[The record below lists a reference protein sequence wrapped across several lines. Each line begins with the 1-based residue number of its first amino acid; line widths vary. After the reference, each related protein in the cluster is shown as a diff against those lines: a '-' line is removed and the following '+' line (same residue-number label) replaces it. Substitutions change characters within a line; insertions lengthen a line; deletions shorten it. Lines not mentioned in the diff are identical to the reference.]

1 MMKNIL
7 TSLALYFCITSA
19 SAQISIVTPQKPS
32 LTDTIKLSYNC
43 TDSAAA
49 LNNSAAIYARVTTSL
64 EDGSIN
70 KFNITMVTAG
80 NKMFNQFT
88 LPANAASFKV
98 EFYTLNKEDPNA
110 IHHLL
115 VYNHQHNKPVKSAY
129 IDAMFNEKPDSLF
142 NKEIANYPNNY
153 LAYAKFMNIVA
164 LVKDQQTAHTQI
176 VQLMQKLNNV
186 HPDNEDAG
194 LLAALCIG
202 NAKTANLSIAKKY
215 LYQLLDQFPQTQ
227 QTAFAF
233 SIYNYEYYKVSQ
245 KAVEDDVR
253 AKIRSV
259 FINYPNAPIS
269 ADGNV
274 IQFLKSDETIPLTAF
289 ENVLKLLTDADKIQY
304 YELTNLPEIYL
315 ERQIKLDSATQLLT
329 VAIQRFQNGTINH
342 QYRLNY
348 SHYQLYAPLMYMDLA
363 KICLLKKD
371 YLGAITNASAANNI
385 IAGSNS
391 EGNFL
396 PLLLDIRASAYTM
409 SGNLNMAME
418 DYKRLYKM
426 GHSGAIDSMRTL
438 FPLCAVKQKTFA
450 EFISSLKKAGTDK
463 TTAGL
468 SMAPDITATDMK
480 GNLVRLSDFKNKIVV
495 LNIWGIGCGPCIA
508 EMPQLNQIVK
518 QYVNNPN
525 VVFLA
530 ITGDKTA
537 NLAKFLKNH
546 SFNYTVLN
554 NAGNLTEKLN
564 TNSLPVHMVIGK
576 QGEILNRSIGA
587 REDIKSYLVQI
598 INSNL

>member
-1 MMKNIL
+1 MKNIL
-7 TSLALYFCITSA
+7 TSLGLYFCIISA
-19 SAQISIVTPQKPS
+19 SAQVSTISPQKPS
-32 LTDTIKLSYNC
+32 VADTIKLSYNY
-43 TDSAAA
+43 THSTAA
-49 LNNSAAIYARVTTSL
+49 LNDGAKVYARITVSL
-64 EDGSIN
+64 ENGSIN
-70 KFNITMVTAG
+70 KFQIIMVKEG
-80 NKMFNQFT
+80 DHMLNQFT

-98 EFYTLNKEDPNA
+98 EFYTLNKDDSKAN
-110 IHHLL
+110 HQLL
-115 VYNHQHNKPVKSAY
+115 VYNHQHTKPVKSAY
-129 IDAMFNEKPDSLF
+129 LDAMFNEKPDSLF
-142 NKEIANYPNNY
+142 SKEITNYPNNY

-164 LVKDQQTAHTQI
+164 MVKDQQTANAQI
-176 VQLMQKLNNV
+176 VKLMQKLNNV
-186 HPDNEDAG
+186 NPDNDDAG
-194 LLAALCIG
+194 FLAAFCVG

-233 SIYNYEYYKVSQ
+233 SIYNYEYYKLSQ

-269 ADGNV
+269 ADANV

-289 ENVLKLLTDADKIQY
+289 EKVLKPLADADKIQY
-304 YELTNLPEIYL
+304 YELTNLPELYL
-315 ERQIKLDSATQLLT
+315 ERRTKLDSAAQLLNF
-329 VAIQRFQNGTINH
+329 AIQRFQNGTINH

-371 YLGAITNASAANNI
+371 YSGAITNASAANNI

-426 GHSGAIDSMRTL
+426 GHNGAIDSMRAL
-438 FPLCAVKQKTFA
+438 FPFCTVKQKTFD
-450 EFISSLKKAGTDK
+450 EFTASLKKAGTDK
-463 TTAGL
+463 ITASL
-468 SMAPDITATDMK
+468 NMAPDIVSTDMK
-480 GNLVRLSDFKNKIVV
+480 GNLVRLSDFKNKIIV
-495 LNIWGIGCGPCIA
+495 LNVWGIGCSPCIA
-508 EMPQLNQIVK
+508 EMPQLNQLVK
-518 QYVNNPN
+518 QYINNPN

-537 NLAKFLKNH
+537 NLVKFLKNH
-546 SFNYTVLN
+546 PFNYTVLN

-576 QGEILNRSIGA
+576 QGEIISRSIGA
-587 REDIKSYLVQI
+587 REDIKSYLVQM
-598 INSNL
+598 INNNL